1 MSWLI
6 ISTVCRVCESSRIF
20 LFEKKMVSLFLC
32 LSPTP
37 TLYYSRRIYA
47 RHSRIHVLPLL
58 FTVVSD
64 TKNTMIVASVLGL
77 LGGLA
82 WKYGITQP
90 RKREIDNFYANLEKG
105 KTA

>member
-1 MSWLI
+1 MNAAIRAAVRRTPNVRQMSGSAKL
-6 ISTVCRVCESSRIF
+6 
-20 LFEKKMVSLFLC
+20 
-32 LSPTP
+32 
-37 TLYYSRRIYA
+37 
-47 RHSRIHVLPLL
+47 
-58 FTVVSD
+58 VSD